1 MPTSGATVVLVGA
14 LVAAA
19 CSSSSSST
27 ADGGDATPVPSS
39 VEVDPG
45 VEVEPT
51 ATPASLQEDLDRR
64 IAPYATAPMGCPE
77 PIAEPTTTEPIQIG
91 FLNADFSTVASL
103 NFAVDLGDEAAHFRA
118 LMDEVNETCGGIN
131 GRQVIV
137 NSYDFDPVDP
147 ARQQEV
153 CIEATQGDDN
163 LIVVGRAFLGDNIL
177 CITEANEVPYLA
189 ILGVVDAFFERS
201 DGRLFSL
208 QTNLDLGLEFTALD
222 LLATGRIDETTRLG
236 VVWGDSIDQ
245 NVAVARSLLPALGE
259 AGIDVTEAVVP
270 ETNLVCSGYPT
281 VVNRLREAD
290 VDTILATLNPVC
302 YPGLVLEA
310 ANQGW
315 FPRYLVPE
323 YGNMNSDI
331 STQRMA
337 DAGDA
342 FDGTVGVTFS
352 PTGNHRLPGVPAWDE
367 ACNRL
372 VAERVPIDWDGT
384 TEQHGAVA
392 QVCTAAWVVHQAAHL
407 AGADLDRTSL
417 VDGMEQL
424 DEIPLEGDLL
434 GSFGPDKHW
443 ASELL
448 AFTITWELDCTCWRL
463 GDGPRPVARS

>member
-1 MPTSGATVVLVGA
+1 MLVALVGA

-19 CSSSSSST
+19 CSTPAPSPDDEEAAPT
-27 ADGGDATPVPSS
+27 ATPSP
-39 VEVDPG
+39 VDG
-45 VEVEPT
+45 QVEPT
-51 ATPASLQEDLDRR
+51 ATAETLRDELDRR
-64 IAPYATAPMGCPE
+64 MAPYAAAPMACPE
-77 PIAEPTTTEPIQIG
+77 PIAEATTAEPIQIG

-103 NFAVDLGDEAAHFRA
+103 NFAVDLGDEGAHFRA

-131 GRQVIV
+131 GRPVVV
-137 NSYDFDPVDP
+137 NSYSFDPIDP

-153 CIEATQGDDN
+153 CVEATQGDDN

-177 CITEANEVPYLA
+177 CVTEANEVPYLA
-189 ILGVVDAFFERS
+189 VLGVVDAFFDRS
-201 DGRLFSL
+201 DRRLFSL
-208 QTNLDLGLEFTALD
+208 QTNLDLGLETTARD
-222 LLATGRIDETTRLG
+222 LLATGQIDETTRLG
-236 VVWGDSIDQ
+236 VVWGDSLDQ
-245 NVAVARSLLPALGE
+245 NVAVTRSLLPILDR
-259 AGIDVTEAVVP
+259 AGIDVTEAVLP
-270 ETNLVCSGYPT
+270 ETSLVCSGYPT

-352 PTGNHRLPGVPAWDE
+352 PTGNHRLPGVPAWDD
-367 ACNRL
+367 ACNQL
-372 VAERVPIDWDGT
+372 VAQRVAIDWDGT

-392 QVCTAAWVVHQAAHL
+392 QICTAAWVVHQGAHR
-407 AGADLDRTSL
+407 AGADLDRVGL
-417 VDGMEQL
+417 VAAMEQL

-434 GSFGPDKHW
+434 GSFGPTKHW

-448 AFTITWELDCTCWRL
+448 AFTITWELECTCWRL
-463 GDGPRPVARS
+463 GNGPRIVE